1 MKNQRVLIATIRD
14 KGICPCLQCLITK
27 GQLDKMGLA
36 CNIHLRLTNVRRFFL
51 DKVRRAREWI
61 YKKGRGV
68 ISKGV
73 EDILKETSSVPT
85 MVSSNNILDCYMF
98 IIVV

>member
-14 KGICPCLQCLITK
+14 KGICPCPRCLITK
-27 GQLDKMGLA
+27 GRLDKMGLA
-36 CNIHLRLTNVRRFFL
+36 RDIHLRRTNVRRFFL
-51 DKVRRAREWI
+51 DKVHRAHEWI

-68 ISKGV
+68 TSKGV
-73 EDILKETSSVPT
+73 EDILKETSSIPT
-85 MVSSNNILDCYMF
+85 MVSSNNILDCYTF